1 MTKTPFKFSDE
12 IMSSC
17 TDTDDFPL
25 RENLDKVWRKDIT
38 RKNKREIVT
47 ALKTYAKDYVFKC
60 RHTSNL
66 GLVCES
72 YYRLKSL
79 SWSKNYP
86 DQLWAEFYI
95 MNLHKDND
103 GFFTLSVE
111 SDHDPIYPNPCLGEP
126 IPLPK
131 FKKTL
136 FNLLNR
142 ISLNAIGE
150 YACF

>member
-1 MTKTPFKFSDE
+1 MSQFKFSDE

-17 TDTDDFPL
+17 TTRDDHPL
-25 RENLDKVWRKDIT
+25 HNDLDKVWRKDLT
-38 RKNKREIVT
+38 RKQKREIVT
-47 ALKTYAKDYVFKC
+47 AIKTYAMDYVFKC
-60 RHTSNL
+60 RHISFR
-66 GLVCES
+66 GLNGES
-72 YYRLKSL
+72 YYRLKSI

-95 MNLHKDND
+95 MTFHKDHD

-111 SDHDPIYPNPCLGEP
+111 SDHDPINPIPYLGEP

-136 FNLLNR
+136 FNILNR
-142 ISLNAIGE
+142 ISLKAIGD